1 MNAAICVVRVLV
13 LLCMIGTI
21 ISIFVGKTFC
31 TNVRDSNG
39 DWTSVWHC
47 GNRGIRPQQWQWADL
62 RAQVYVAIAN
72 FLLIL
77 IYIVLILM
85 AGFSKMVKPCE
96 IGCVLFAFMNFIA
109 CGVLNAWLGGGIWT
123 FQTSKDADGVEVYA
137 AVESYVAACVLS
149 FFAMGLSLV
158 DLGLTAIAKPV
169 LRGRPGQPLQP
180 GQTEVVTT
188 KTVY

>member
-31 TNVRDSNG
+31 TNVRDTNG

-123 FQTSKDADGVEVYA
+123 FQTSKDSDGVEVYA
-137 AVESYVAACVLS
+137 AVESYIAATVLS
-149 FFAMGLSLV
+149 FFAMGLALV
-158 DLGLTAIAKPV
+158 DLGLTAIAKPTAKKV
-169 LRGRPGQPLQP
+169 K
-180 GQTEVVTT
+180 VVQIEQGGVSS
-188 KTVY
+188 KTAY